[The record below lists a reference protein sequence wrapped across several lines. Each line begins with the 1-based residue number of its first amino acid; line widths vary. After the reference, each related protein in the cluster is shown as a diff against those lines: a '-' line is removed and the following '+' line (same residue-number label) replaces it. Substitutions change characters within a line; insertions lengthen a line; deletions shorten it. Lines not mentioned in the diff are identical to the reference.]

1 MGALIALVVIGI
13 FFGIGFFI
21 LMAEMSDG
29 SPRTTIASHDDGG
42 YKPSSYPDAGNRIN
56 PAESLYVI
64 GPWEKHNPNYSPY
77 IGKNDE

>member
-29 SPRTTIASHDDGG
+29 STRTTIASHDDGG

-56 PAESLYVI
+56 SAESLDII
-64 GPWEKHNPNYSPY
+64 GPWEKYNPDYSAD
-77 IGKNDE
+77 IGREL